1 MEITLYSFS
10 EALEKLKKK
19 EISALIRAKDMEA
32 DFINRCILLYETKK
46 FVKLKPNWSSGKP
59 DALYLSELK
68 EKDNCL
74 TTSLAYIKSDDI
86 LACDYI
92 DTNEWTLFDSK
103 KKYEEAMLDKLKNV
117 GV

>member
-32 DFINRCILLYETKK
+32 DFINRCILLYNTKK

-59 DALYLSELK
+59 DALYLSEIK
-68 EKDNCL
+68 EKESVL

-92 DTNEWTLFDSK
+92 DTNEWTLFDSQ
-103 KKYEEAMLDKLKNV
+103 KKYEEAMLNKLENI